1 MSRRRPLLATILAL
15 GASLAA
21 ALPATAKSHDIE
33 LKLRIAAPPP
43 GPRVVALTFDA
54 CSGAIDQRILNEL
67 VEKKIPATLF
77 VTHRWMKRNAAT
89 MAVLMAHPELFQIEN
104 HGDQHVPA
112 ITDIPS
118 LYGVKTAGSLE
129 AVQKE
134 VDGGASAIQQATGKP
149 PRWFRGATA
158 VYSRDA
164 LDQIRA
170 AGYEVAGFSL
180 NADMGA
186 SLPAATVAKRIAAA
200 RSGDVIIAHINQP
213 GHPAGLGVVE
223 GIRHLA
229 ASGTVFVKLDDVQT
243 QASN

>member
-1 MSRRRPLLATILAL
+1 MLPQSLRTVLAGVTISILMATA
-15 GASLAA
+15 AS
-21 ALPATAKSHDIE
+21 AKSHDIE

-54 CSGAIDQRILNEL
+54 CSGAIDLRILNEL
-67 VEKKIPATLF
+67 VENRIPATLF
-77 VTHRWMKRNAAT
+77 VTHRWLKRNPGAIT
-89 MAVLMAHPELFQIEN
+89 ILMAHPELFQIEN

-118 LYGVKTAGSLE
+118 LYGLKTAGSL
-129 AVQKE
+129 ASVKQE
-134 VDGGASAIQQATGKP
+134 VDGGASAIRQATGKQ

-170 AGYEVAGFSL
+170 EGYSIAGFSL

-186 SLPAATVAKRIAAA
+186 SLPAAQVEKRIAAA
-200 RSGDVIIAHINQP
+200 RSGDIIIAHINQP
-213 GHPAGLGVVE
+213 SHSAGKGVAD
-223 GIRHLA
+223 GIKRLI
-229 ASGTVFVKLDDVQT
+229 ASGTVFVKLDDVET

>member
-1 MSRRRPLLATILAL
+1 MPTLTIRTAL
-15 GASLAA
+15 IGLILSFVMGTAAS
-21 ALPATAKSHDIE
+21 AKSHDIE

-54 CSGAIDQRILNEL
+54 CSGAIDQRILTEL
-67 VEKKIPATLF
+67 VENHIPATLF
-77 VTHRWMKRNAAT
+77 VTHRWLKRNAAA
-89 MAVLMAHPELFQIEN
+89 MAVVMAHPELFEIEN

-129 AVQKE
+129 AVQRE
-134 VDGGASAIQQATGKP
+134 VDGGALAVQQATGKP

-170 AGYEVAGFSL
+170 AGYSIAGFSL

-200 RSGDVIIAHINQP
+200 KSGDIIIAHINQP

-223 GIRHLA
+223 GIRRLV